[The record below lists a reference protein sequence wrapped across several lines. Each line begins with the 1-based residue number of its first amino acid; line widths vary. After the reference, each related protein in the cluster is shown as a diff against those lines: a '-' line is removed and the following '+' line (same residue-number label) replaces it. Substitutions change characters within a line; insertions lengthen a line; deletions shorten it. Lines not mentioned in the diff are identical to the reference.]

1 MISEEALR
9 QAAAEASDCLVRSLD
24 EAGIPVHNFSARFER
39 KMRRLIRRTR
49 HPAAYRALIR
59 VACAFLAFLLGS
71 GVFLAVNPEAR
82 AAFFGWVRTQYERL
96 FVYDS
101 TESSSGHAVQASDY
115 INSPNY
121 TLSWLP
127 DGYAETERYVYADFS
142 WVIYTNYNN
151 DEITFLYS
159 NTGNLHINYDSNI
172 QSPAKVNNQCAE
184 FYQSQN
190 ESGRNN
196 LVWSNSDRSI
206 IFSISGKF
214 AKEDLIHMAEQCIE
228 F

>member
-59 VACAFLAFLLGS
+59 VACVFLAFILGS

-96 FVYDS
+96 FVYDVANTGEQ
-101 TESSSGHAVQASDY
+101 TELPEYALG
-115 INSPNY
+115 
-121 TLSWLP
+121 WLP
-127 DGYAETERYVYADFS
+127 EGYEEVERYSQVDYT
-142 WVIYTNYNN
+142 WIIYSNSYGDTI
-151 DEITFLYS
+151 DFLYS
-159 NTGNLHINYDSNI
+159 NSNQLYIKPDNSESFQTTING
-172 QSPAKVNNQCAE
+172 QLAE
-184 FYQSQN
+184 LYVLN
-190 ESGRNN
+190 DDTTYNDI
-196 LVWSNSDRSI
+196 VWSSADGNI
-206 IFSISGKF
+206 LFSIGGPLT
-214 AKEDLIHMAEQCIE
+214 ENELIHIAENIIS
-228 F
+228 

>member
-96 FVYDS
+96 FVYDVANTGEQ
-101 TESSSGHAVQASDY
+101 TEL
-115 INSPNY
+115 PEY
-121 TLSWLP
+121 TLGWLP
-127 DGYAETERYVYADFS
+127 EGYEEVGRY
-142 WVIYTNYNN
+142 IYPEYIWILYSDNN
-151 DEITFLYS
+151 NEIDFLYS
-159 NTGNLHINYDSNI
+159 YDNKLYLSYADSMVKQTCVKNL
-172 QSPAKVNNQCAE
+172 PAE
-184 FYQSQN
+184 FYYSQKDN
-190 ESGRNN
+190 GRNAI
-196 LVWSNSDRSI
+196 VWSDPNTPILFIINS
-206 IFSISGKF
+206 KF
-214 AKEDLIHMAEQCIE
+214 EENIMIHMAENIQKV
-228 F
+228 

>member
-49 HPAAYRALIR
+49 HPAAYRALVR

-96 FVYDS
+96 FVYDVANTGEQ
-101 TESSSGHAVQASDY
+101 TEL
-115 INSPNY
+115 PEY
-121 TLSWLP
+121 TLGWLP
-127 DGYAETERYVYADFS
+127 EGYEEVGRY
-142 WVIYTNYNN
+142 IYPEY
-151 DEITFLYS
+151 IWILY
-159 NTGNLHINYDSNI
+159 
-172 QSPAKVNNQCAE
+172 
-184 FYQSQN
+184 
-190 ESGRNN
+190 
-196 LVWSNSDRSI
+196 
-206 IFSISGKF
+206 
-214 AKEDLIHMAEQCIE
+214 
-228 F
+228 

>member
-49 HPAAYRALIR
+49 HPAAYRALVR

-96 FVYDS
+96 FVYDVANTGEQ
-101 TESSSGHAVQASDY
+101 TEL
-115 INSPNY
+115 PEY
-121 TLSWLP
+121 TLGWLP
-127 DGYAETERYVYADFS
+127 EGYEEVGRY
-142 WVIYTNYNN
+142 IYPEYIWILYSDNN
-151 DEITFLYS
+151 NEIDFLYS
-159 NTGNLHINYDSNI
+159 YDNKLYLSYADSMVKQTCVKNL
-172 QSPAKVNNQCAE
+172 PAE
-184 FYQSQN
+184 FYYSQKDN
-190 ESGRNN
+190 GRNAI
-196 LVWSNSDRSI
+196 VWSDPDTPMLFIINS
-206 IFSISGKF
+206 KF
-214 AKEDLIHMAEQCIE
+214 EENIMIRMAENIQKV
-228 F
+228 

>member
-49 HPAAYRALIR
+49 HPAAYRALVR

-96 FVYDS
+96 FVYDVANTGEQ
-101 TESSSGHAVQASDY
+101 TEL
-115 INSPNY
+115 PEY
-121 TLSWLP
+121 TLGWLP
-127 DGYAETERYVYADFS
+127 EGYKKFENYRDSQFEWIIYANDDGQ
-142 WVIYTNYNN
+142 
-151 DEITFLYS
+151 EISFLYS
-159 NTGNLHINYDSNI
+159 FDNLHMNSVHDQVISTSVSGQPAELYYSENVYEQNNI
-172 QSPAKVNNQCAE
+172 
-184 FYQSQN
+184 
-190 ESGRNN
+190 
-196 LVWSNSDRSI
+196 VWSNSSDSI
-206 IFSISGKF
+206 VFSISGCFK
-214 AKEDLIHMAEQCIE
+214 DHVLIKMAENVVIS
-228 F
+228 